1 MAASPR
7 GTARKTPPEDPP
19 GAEPGAEAGLAAEI
33 AALRAEVARLNAH
46 RFVRS
51 LNSPGR
57 MLAFTFARG
66 LALGLGTVVGASI
79 LVSVSVY
86 LLAQIN
92 FLPIIGDWAAQIARE
107 IEEAR

>member
-1 MAASPR
+1 MVAPPSRTEPDASPGNES
-7 GTARKTPPEDPP
+7 GTET
-19 GAEPGAEAGLAAEI
+19 GADAGLASEI

-46 RFVRS
+46 RFVRN

-57 MLAFTFARG
+57 MLAFNFARG
-66 LALGLGTVVGASI
+66 LALGLGTVLGASI

-86 LLAQIN
+86 LLAQID